1 MIEPVGLQIGAG
13 RLDIG
18 QRRLA
23 QDVGGDVL
31 DRAIRDLM
39 DKADVPVFAGRDTRD
54 DLAPD
59 DFFRAD
65 DGLAARA
72 GRNRH
77 HDEYGM
83 LAIWPHWGN
92 WNRTRAVFRKIRKN
106 PG

>member
-23 QDVGGDVL
+23 QDVGDDVL
-31 DRAIRDLM
+31 NRAIRDLM

-92 WNRTRAVFRKIRKN
+92 WNRTRLVFRKIRKN
-106 PG
+106 PD